1 MAIWRSFFDPDPQ
14 AVHGGGQGLTL
25 AQMARACLYLAASSA
40 SITLR
45 LKLLDHARSN
55 LLTLDDLSLALASW
69 TSLNMIGV
77 VRAAASTVR
86 ADNLTIVL

>member
-1 MAIWRSFFDPDPQ
+1 
-14 AVHGGGQGLTL
+14 
-25 AQMARACLYLAASSA
+25 MARACLYLAASSA

-55 LLTLDDLSLALASW
+55 LLALDDLSLALASR
-69 TSLNMIGV
+69 TSLNMVRV
-77 VRAAASTVR
+77 VSTATSTVR